1 MTGQEKNRDFITGN
15 AYSSQRIP
23 RHRLAKIDLPS
34 QLGGLRVKDVITE
47 RNVKT
52 ANEKNERGRVDR

>member
-1 MTGQEKNRDFITGN
+1 MTGQEKNRDFYNRKCI
-15 AYSSQRIP
+15 
-23 RHRLAKIDLPS
+23 
-34 QLGGLRVKDVITE
+34 QLTEDSTTQTCQNRFAVTVGGLRVKDVITE